1 MEKRVY
7 DLVFEGGGA
16 KGAVFAGALQELLRD
31 GSRIPGRL
39 LGTSAGAI
47 TSMLLAAGY
56 TPDEILSVLAEK
68 DAQGRSVFNSF
79 MESPGL
85 FDDLSIERSSLR
97 QVLRDLDLSFVPD
110 FLEERIDGWLARGLV
125 SSELGRHIFSFIER
139 GGCYSADRFLEWLC
153 KKLDTGQFNGAPR
166 RFSGMTLLEFR
177 EATGT
182 DMTVV
187 AADTSGSQILF
198 LNHRTAP
205 QCPVVW
211 AVRMSMS
218 IPFVWQE
225 VEWRAEWGPYHTWN
239 SEQESLVPTTI
250 SGHAIVDGGILSNFP
265 IALFL
270 SNRPDVEAIV
280 GASDPSGQTSVLGML
295 IDETLPV
302 ENRPIKPSNPGKQSQ
317 FDLRKLK
324 AWERIQRLIS
334 TTTDAHDNMAIAI
347 FARFIARLPAA
358 GYETTQFDMTD
369 AERLALV
376 DAGRKAIESYLH
388 TLHRGIRIPGP
399 TGTRGMAVE
408 GPEIEAIQSLAN
420 LAAGA
425 ILR

>member
-1 MEKRVY
+1 
-7 DLVFEGGGA
+7 
-16 KGAVFAGALQELLRD
+16 
-31 GSRIPGRL
+31 
-39 LGTSAGAI
+39 
-47 TSMLLAAGY
+47 
-56 TPDEILSVLAEK
+56 
-68 DAQGRSVFNSF
+68 
-79 MESPGL
+79 
-85 FDDLSIERSSLR
+85 
-97 QVLRDLDLSFVPD
+97 
-110 FLEERIDGWLARGLV
+110 
-125 SSELGRHIFSFIER
+125 
-139 GGCYSADRFLEWLC
+139 
-153 KKLDTGQFNGAPR
+153 
-166 RFSGMTLLEFR
+166 
-177 EATGT
+177 
-182 DMTVV
+182 
-187 AADTSGSQILF
+187 
-198 LNHRTAP
+198 
-205 QCPVVW
+205 
-211 AVRMSMS
+211 MS